1 MTARRN
7 GDKAALSLF
16 SDLLRDA
23 RHKVGLSSDD
33 LGAKLGIFGGAD
45 PLGSRAGTVCRR
57 RIWPGGR
64 TSNSATR
71 ASARR
76 WRNGCATCR
85 SR

>member
-16 SDLLRDA
+16 SDVLRDA
-23 RHKVGLSSDD
+23 RHKAGLSSDD
-33 LGAKLGIFGGAD
+33 LGAKLGYSGA
-45 PLGSRAGTVCRR
+45 LTRSIESGH
-57 RIWPGGR
+57 R
-64 TSNSATR
+64 TPKADLAR
-71 ASARR
+71 RR